1 MREVDVPKKRSKDSS
16 KGPSNTETGED
27 RFLRAMV
34 VAEDSGENL
43 SISDLPI
50 FKRLTPYVMGSFEKL
65 CDLGCDP
72 WILNDYFDLLPPRK
86 LPPKTISPR
95 KAKQIAKR
103 ARKVL
108 ADIGDLEKLYLMDVM
123 FPFPVNEHTPHSEVF
138 YATRVLQEMV
148 ELPKFLKEV
157 WPVRS
162 PTYDSLLSAI
172 YNYVHKQ
179 TKHWNDALVADI
191 LNDLFPHPE
200 DPIFNEES
208 LKIWRSRHGLTDK
221 TTAK

>member
-1 MREVDVPKKRSKDSS
+1 VPKKRSQ
-16 KGPSNTETGED
+16 GLH
-27 RFLRAMV
+27 RLLRAMG
-34 VAEDSGENL
+34 VAEDSGDNL
-43 SISDLPI
+43 STSDPAI
-50 FKRLTPYVMGSFEKL
+50 FKRLDYFGRKAFIKL

-72 WILNDYFDLLPPRK
+72 WILNNYFDLLPPRK

-108 ADIGDLEKLYLMDVM
+108 ADIGNLERLYLMDVM
-123 FPFPVNEHTPHSEVF
+123 FPFPVNDHTPHSEVF

-157 WPVRS
+157 WPVRN
-162 PTYDSLLSAI
+162 PEYVNYLSVI
-172 YNYVHKQ
+172 YNHIHAE

-191 LNDLFPHPE
+191 LNNLFPHPE

-208 LKIWRSRHGLTDK
+208 LKIWRNRHALTDK
-221 TTAK
+221 TTAR

>member
-1 MREVDVPKKRSKDSS
+1 MSRRHS
-16 KGPSNTETGED
+16 KGNSKGHSSNTETGED

-72 WILNDYFDLLPPRK
+72 GILSDYFDLLPQRK
-86 LPPKTISPR
+86 LLPKTITSR
-95 KAKQIAKR
+95 QANQISKR
-103 ARKVL
+103 AKKVL
-108 ADIGDLEKLYLMDVM
+108 ADMASLEKLYIMDVL
-123 FPFPVNEHTPHSEVF
+123 FPFPVDEHTPHSEVP
-138 YATRVLQEMV
+138 YATRVLQEMA
-148 ELPKFLKEV
+148 ELPKFLKKV
-157 WPVRS
+157 WPVWN
-162 PTYDSLLSAI
+162 PTYVSLLSAI
-172 YNYVHKQ
+172 YNHVHTE

-200 DPIFNEES
+200 DPIFNEEN
-208 LKIWRSRHGLTDK
+208 LKIWRNRHGLTDK